1 MFHVASSLKQT
12 PDLERMPEPQ
22 FNEFLSVCR
31 LPEYAKAELRE
42 AEHGTRN
49 QKYIESIF
57 WVDRTTASR
66 ARTDLN
72 NYLAINSI
80 FMTDDL
86 RQKFSRIN
94 IALADVLVD
103 VEVTH
108 VHPNGEISMGLSKK
122 VPNLSTMFGEIEST
136 VQKRLRYEEA

>member
-94 IALADVLVD
+94 ITLADVLVD

-122 VPNLSTMFGEIEST
+122 VSNLSTMFGEIEST